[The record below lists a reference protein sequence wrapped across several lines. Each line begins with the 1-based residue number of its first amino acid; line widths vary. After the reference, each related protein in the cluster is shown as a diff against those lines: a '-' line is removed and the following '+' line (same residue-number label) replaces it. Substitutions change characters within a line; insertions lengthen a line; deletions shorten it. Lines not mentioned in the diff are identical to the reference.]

1 MRGLVFHRAAEGFSL
16 RLHGDVSAS
25 STRWK
30 RRAEAGECAAHA
42 PGGKKDQAER
52 SARGWGFIW
61 MLSWPNL
68 GLPGFIQPIFV
79 FGACERSFGE
89 KAGDLLRKS
98 LAFFVDLAKSSVFS
112 SLT

>member
-1 MRGLVFHRAAEGFSL
+1 MRGLVPVEQRKGFPSTA
-16 RLHGDVSAS
+16 GDVSAS

-30 RRAEAGECAAHA
+30 RRAEAGECSAHA

-52 SARGWGFIW
+52 FAGGWGFVW

-79 FGACERSFGE
+79 SRACKRIFWE
-89 KAGDLLRKS
+89 KAGNLLCKS

>member
-1 MRGLVFHRAAEGFSL
+1 MRGLVFHGAAEGFSL
-16 RLHGDVSAS
+16 RRHGDVSAS

-30 RRAEAGECAAHA
+30 RRAEAGECATHA

-68 GLPGFIQPIFV
+68 GLPGFTSPSLSLGLV
-79 FGACERSFGE
+79 KGSFGE

-112 SLT
+112 SHR